1 MSATALLCPVSGA
14 PLRPDGEHALAG
26 PAGRWPVIDGIP
38 YLRVGREALVRE
50 ALGAL
55 DSGDT
60 EAALLLLLADQDDW
74 WTGPSPDPADLRR
87 LVRERARLTL
97 RDALALL
104 AFGRV
109 GDYFVHR
116 WSDPTFLAGLAL
128 IEAHRGGER
137 SAFELAC
144 GIGHYLRELQ
154 LRGLGV
160 TGGDVVFAK
169 LWIARHW
176 VLARPAALLCF
187 DAGAPWPVRPRADL
201 ALCHDALY
209 FLEPKADIVA
219 RLREIV
225 GADGWF
231 AIGHVHNRENAG
243 FSAGAA
249 MTADEV
255 AALLPDAV
263 AYDDAELTRALV
275 EARAPRPR
283 PLHGLRD
290 VEAFALAG
298 GPGLKREPR
307 GLQGGLTLPP
317 DGAALVRNPLYRDGP
332 SGPEIAWPSE
342 RYRDEYAAS
351 VTYPPRPQAPA
362 RAVAGPAVEEPA
374 RRRELVALP
383 ERW

>member
-1 MSATALLCPVSGA
+1 
-14 PLRPDGEHALAG
+14 LRPASPHALAG
-26 PAGRWPVIDGIP
+26 PGGRWPVVDGIP
-38 YLRVGREALVRE
+38 YLRVGREALARE
-50 ALGAL
+50 ALAAL
-55 DSGDT
+55 DGGDR
-60 EAALLLLLADQDDW
+60 EAALVLLLADQDDW
-74 WTGPSPDPADLRR
+74 WTGPRADEADLRR
-87 LVRERARLTL
+87 LVRERERLTL
-97 RDALALL
+97 REALALL

-128 IEAHRGGER
+128 LEAHRGGER
-137 SAFELAC
+137 TAFELAC

-154 LRGLGV
+154 LRGLEV
-160 TGGDVVFAK
+160 TGADVVFAK
-169 LWIARHW
+169 LWVARHW
-176 VLARPAALLCF
+176 VLARPADLLCF
-187 DAGAPWPVRPRADL
+187 DAGAPWPARPPADL

-209 FLEPKADIVA
+209 FLEPKAEIVA
-219 RLREIV
+219 RLRAIA
-225 GADGWF
+225 GDMGWL

-249 MTADEV
+249 MAADEV

-275 EARAPRPR
+275 EARAPVPR
-283 PLHGLRD
+283 PLAGLRA
-290 VEAFALAG
+290 VEAFALAA
-298 GPGLKREPR
+298 GPGLMRRPR
-307 GLQGGLTLPP
+307 ALLGGLALPP

-342 RYRDEYAAS
+342 RYRAEYGGS
-351 VTYPPRPQAPA
+351 VTYPARPRGPA
-362 RAVAGPAVEEPA
+362 RATAGPAVEAPA